1 MKYGVV
7 ERGDGLR
14 TSCSIFWR
22 VRQSA
27 GVRDGR
33 GESWRIDG
41 ELMVSSC
48 RDGEL
53 MLSLLPWVCGL
64 ASCEMGCSG
73 VDCIDV
79 ADVGVC
85 GGVSSSGGGAIVDKQ
100 SECS

>member
-33 GESWRIDG
+33 GESWRI
-41 ELMVSSC
+41 
-48 RDGEL
+48 DGEL